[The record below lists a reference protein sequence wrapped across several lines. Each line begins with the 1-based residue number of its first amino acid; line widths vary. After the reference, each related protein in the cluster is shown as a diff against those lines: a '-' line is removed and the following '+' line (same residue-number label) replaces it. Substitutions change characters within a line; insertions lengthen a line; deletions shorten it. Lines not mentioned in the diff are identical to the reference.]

1 MIAQPYAFQTKKIMK
16 KILYTLIALFALL
29 PTTPI
34 DAKRKIK
41 ITAEQKGLATI
52 NRATAEAHVEFL
64 ASDALKGRES
74 GTPDGYI
81 AGEYLIAILKQMGA
95 TPLIGNNF
103 AQPFEAYSVER
114 RNAGF
119 TVNPENIEKIK
130 TKPHR
135 VAKMRN
141 ILAKIEGKNPE
152 EIVVVGAHY
161 DHLGW
166 DPMLAGDKIFNGAD
180 DNASGVQAVL
190 QILRAFLAT
199 GEQPERTVI
208 FALWDGEERGLLG
221 STYFV
226 NNFPE
231 MKKVKGYMSFDM
243 IGRNNMEHRPKHF
256 NLLYSQKDSLFA
268 KWLKSDIEQHTLDL
282 DPNYVTSENFNNGS
296 DQVPFFKAGAKIVW
310 YQTGAQPD
318 FHMPSDECDRI
329 NWDKM
334 VEITKAAYLCLWK
347 MANNPF

>member
-1 MIAQPYAFQTKKIMK
+1 MNKYIILLLAIIASLPSVQLEAKKK
-16 KILYTLIALFALL
+16 K
-29 PTTPI
+29 TTP
-34 DAKRKIK
+34 
-41 ITAEQKGLATI
+41 EQQALTTI

-81 AGEYLIAILKQMGA
+81 AGEYIIAVLKQMGA
-95 TPLIGNNF
+95 TPLLGNSF
-103 AQPFEAYSVER
+103 AQPFEAYSPEWKR
-114 RNAGF
+114 AGF
-119 TVNPENIEKIK
+119 TVSPEAVEKLK
-130 TKPHR
+130 EKPHR
-135 VAKMRN
+135 VANMRN

-161 DHLGW
+161 DHLGY
-166 DPMLAGDKIFNGAD
+166 DPMLVGDKIFNGAD

-199 GEQPERTVI
+199 GVQPEKTVI

-226 NNFPE
+226 NNFADI
-231 MKKVKGYMSFDM
+231 KKVKSYMNFDM
-243 IGRNNMEHRPKHF
+243 IGRNNMEHRPQHF
-256 NLLYSQKDSLFA
+256 NLMYMPKDSIY
-268 KWLKSDIEQHTLDL
+268 KSWLLSDIEKNALRL
-282 DPNYVTSENFNNGS
+282 DPDFKTSEDFSGGS
-296 DQVPFFKAGAKIVW
+296 DQVPFFKAGASIVW

-318 FHMPSDECDRI
+318 FHMPTDEAGRI

-347 MANNPF
+347 MANNAF

>member
-1 MIAQPYAFQTKKIMK
+1 MRKTAFI
-16 KILYTLIALFALL
+16 LIALFVLI
-29 PTTPI
+29 PVSTI
-34 DAKRKIK
+34 CAKKKHK
-41 ITAEQKGLATI
+41 ITPEKIGVATI
-52 NRATAEAHVEFL
+52 NRSTAEAHVEFL
-64 ASDALKGRES
+64 ASDALEGRES
-74 GTPDGYI
+74 GTKAGYI
-81 AGEYLIAILKQMGA
+81 AGEYIIAVLKQLGA

-103 AQPFEAYSVER
+103 AQPFEAYSWER

-119 TVNPENIEKIK
+119 TIDHSRIEEIK
-130 TKPHR
+130 KHPHR

-152 EIVVVGAHY
+152 EIIVIGAHY
-161 DHLGW
+161 DHLGC
-166 DPMLAGDKIFNGAD
+166 DPMLVGDKIFNGAD

-190 QILRAFLAT
+190 QIIRAFIAT

-231 MKKVKGYMSFDM
+231 MNKVKGYMNFDM
-243 IGRNNMEHRPKHF
+243 IGRNNMEERPKHF
-256 NLLYSQKDSLFA
+256 NLLYSQQDSLFA
-268 KWLKSDIEQHTLDL
+268 HWLKKDIEEHTLDL
-282 DPNYVTSENFNNGS
+282 DPNYVTSEDFNGGS

-318 FHMPSDECDRI
+318 FHMPTDETNRL

-334 VEITKAAYLCLWK
+334 VEITKAAFLCLWK
-347 MANNPF
+347 MANSSF

>member
-1 MIAQPYAFQTKKIMK
+1 MLLKYRTMK
-16 KILYTLIALFALL
+16 KTVFILVTLFALL
-29 PTTPI
+29 PALTAE
-34 DAKRKIK
+34 AKKNK
-41 ITAEQKGLATI
+41 ITPEKKGVATI
-52 NRATAEAHVEFL
+52 NRPTAEAHVEFL
-64 ASDALKGRES
+64 ASDALEGRES
-74 GTPDGYI
+74 GTPAGYI
-81 AGEYLIAILKQMGA
+81 AGEYIIATLKQMGA
-95 TPLIGNNF
+95 TPLFGNSF
-103 AQPFEAYSVER
+103 AQPFEAYSFER

-119 TVNPENIEKIK
+119 TVHPESIEKIK
-130 TKPHR
+130 QRPHR
-135 VAKMRN
+135 IAKMRN

-161 DHLGW
+161 DHLGT
-166 DPMLAGDKIFNGAD
+166 DPMLVGDKIFNGAD

-190 QILRAFLAT
+190 QILRAFIAT

-226 NNFPE
+226 NNFAE
-231 MKKVKGYMSFDM
+231 MKKVKGYMNFDM

-256 NLLYSQKDSLFA
+256 NLLYTKKDSIFEN
-268 KWLKSDIEQHTLDL
+268 WLKNDIEKHTLDL
-282 DPNYVTSENFNNGS
+282 DPDFVTSEDFSGGS

-318 FHMPSDECDRI
+318 FHMPTDECDRI

-334 VEITKAAYLCLWK
+334 VEITKAAFLCLWK
-347 MANNPF
+347 MANQSF

>member
-1 MIAQPYAFQTKKIMK
+1 MRKRLLILMAFLLTLSVAGAEAKKKKI
-16 KILYTLIALFALL
+16 
-29 PTTPI
+29 TP
-34 DAKRKIK
+34 
-41 ITAEQKGLATI
+41 EQRGVATI
-52 NRATAEAHVEFL
+52 NRTTAEAHVGFL
-64 ASDALKGRES
+64 ASDALRGRES

-81 AGEYLIAILKQMGA
+81 AGEYLISVLKQMGA
-95 TPLIGNNF
+95 TPLFGNSYVQN
-103 AQPFEAYSVER
+103 FEAYSIER

-119 TVNPENIEKIK
+119 TVNPEGIEKIK
-130 TKPHR
+130 KGAHR
-135 VAKMRN
+135 IAPMRN

-161 DHLGW
+161 DHLGY
-166 DPMLAGDKIFNGAD
+166 DPMLVGDKIFNGAD

-199 GEQPERTVI
+199 GEKPERTVI

-226 NNFPE
+226 NNFSQ
-231 MKKVKGYMSFDM
+231 MKKVKGYMNFDM

-256 NLLYSQKDSLFA
+256 NLMYMPQDSLFA
-268 KWLKSDIEQHTLDL
+268 KWLKTDIEAHTLQL
-282 DPNYVTSENFNNGS
+282 DPNFVTSEDFSGGS

-318 FHMPSDECDRI
+318 FHMPTDECDRI

-334 VEITKAAYLCLWK
+334 VEITKAAFLCLWK
-347 MANNPF
+347 MANLSF

>member
-1 MIAQPYAFQTKKIMK
+1 MRKTAI
-16 KILYTLIALFALL
+16 ILLTLFALI
-29 PTTPI
+29 PASTICAKKKNRTTP
-34 DAKRKIK
+34 
-41 ITAEQKGLATI
+41 EQKGIVTI
-52 NRATAEAHVEFL
+52 NRPTAEAHVEFL
-64 ASDALKGRES
+64 ASDALEGRES
-74 GTPDGYI
+74 GTPAGYI
-81 AGEYLIAILKQMGA
+81 AGEYLIAVLKQMGA
-95 TPLIGNNF
+95 TPLMGNNF
-103 AQPFEAYSVER
+103 AQPFDAYSWER

-119 TVNPENIEKIK
+119 TVNPEHIEKIK
-130 TKPHR
+130 KHPHR

-141 ILAKIEGKNPE
+141 ILAKIEGKNPT

-166 DPMLAGDKIFNGAD
+166 DPMLVGDKIFNGAD

-226 NNFPE
+226 NNFPQ
-231 MKKVKGYMSFDM
+231 MKDVKGYMNFDM

-256 NLLYSQKDSLFA
+256 NLLYGEKDSLFA
-268 KWLKSDIEQHTLDL
+268 KWLKNDIKQHTLDL
-282 DPNYVTSENFNNGS
+282 DPNFVTSEDFNGGS

-310 YQTGAQPD
+310 YQTGSQPD
-318 FHMPSDECDRI
+318 FHMPTDECNRI

-334 VEITKAAYLCLWK
+334 VEITKAAFLCLWK
-347 MANNPF
+347 MANIPF